1 MSQNPL
7 KKYFRQPG
15 TYVKLPTKGRWY
27 GKDDI
32 NLTNESEVAVYSLS
46 AIDDILLNTPDAMLN
61 GQALEK
67 VITNTVPD
75 IRNIK
80 RLMLPDLESIF
91 VGIKAATNNNRLDV
105 DRKCPKC
112 EHENTFEL
120 NCIALLDS
128 ATMIS
133 EDDLS
138 INFDDKLIVHV
149 KPYDFEMRQI
159 FIKRE
164 FEEEKLLRSLDANN
178 SEMDELTKANILG
191 ESVDRLSKITFE
203 LVSRSIERIEI
214 KDDDTVVTDPAFINE
229 WLVGISKAQAD
240 IVIDVVNRLNTAGV
254 PKDIKAVCSNCGHQ
268 WDDRLNFDP
277 TSFFGKRS

>member
-7 KKYFRQPG
+7 KRYFRQPG
-15 TYVKLPTKGRWY
+15 TYVRLPTKGRWY
-27 GKDDI
+27 DEKDVVTTEDG
-32 NLTNESEVAVYSLS
+32 EVAVYALT

-75 IRNIK
+75 VKNVK

-91 VGIKAATNNNRLDV
+91 VGIKAATNNNRIDV
-105 DRKCPKC
+105 DRRCPKC
-112 EHENTFEL
+112 DHENTFEL
-120 NCIALLDS
+120 NCVGLLDA
-128 ATMIS
+128 ATSIS
-133 EDDLS
+133 EDDLT
-138 INFDDKLIVHV
+138 INFNGKLVVHV

-164 FEEEKLLRSLDANN
+164 FEEEKLLRALDANN
-178 SEMDELTKANILG
+178 KEMDEITKAGILG

-203 LVSRSIERIEI
+203 LVSRSIEKIEI
-214 KDDDTVVTDPAFINE
+214 KDEGVVVTDQEFINE

-240 IVIDVVNRLNTAGV
+240 LVIDAVNKLNNTGV
-254 PKDIKAVCSNCGHQ
+254 PKKITAACTSCGHQ
-268 WDDRLNFDP
+268 WDDQLNFDP

>member
-15 TYVKLPTKGRWY
+15 TFVKLPTQGKWY
-27 GKDDI
+27 DDSDI
-32 NLTNESEVAVYSLS
+32 TTTENGEVAVYALT

-75 IRNIK
+75 VKNVK

-91 VGIKAATNNNRLDV
+91 VGIKAATNNNRIDV
-105 DRKCPKC
+105 DRRCPKC
-112 EHENTFEL
+112 NQENTFEL
-120 NCIALLDS
+120 NCIGLLDA
-128 ATMIS
+128 ATSIS
-133 EDDLS
+133 DDDLT
-138 INFDDKLIVHV
+138 INFDGKLTVHV

-164 FEEEKLLRSLDANN
+164 FEEEKLLRALDANN
-178 SEMDELTKANILG
+178 KEMDEITKASILG

-203 LVSRSIERIEI
+203 LVSRSIERIEL
-214 KDDDTVVTDPAFINE
+214 KDEGVVVTDREFINE
-229 WLVGISKAQAD
+229 WLTGISKTQAD
-240 IVIDVVNRLNTAGV
+240 MVIDAVNKLNNTGV
-254 PKDIKAVCSNCGHQ
+254 PKKIQAACASCGHE
-268 WDDRLNFDP
+268 WDDQLNFDP